1 VSKNGHGRS
10 SRIVAKQGLGI
21 LAATVLVIVLLET
34 VLRLGA
40 FFWNDWNQFYL
51 FYGFHGLV
59 GRVGISPWSVYGGGH
74 YKFPPGY
81 GLQGAAG
88 QGGETAA
95 INSLGFRGPDFD
107 PIKPAG
113 TFRVICLGGSS
124 TFGFHD
130 TDTGTYPYQLQQ
142 LFGEPINGLS
152 VEVINGGFP
161 YYTTASVRSLLET
174 ELASYDPD
182 LITLYAAYND
192 ASWPLGSGSGTRL
205 LFWISQHSMIYLV
218 MKETLLPD
226 SRVLWL
232 GRKLR
237 RWLPAST
244 DPAALDQTAEAV
256 AARYRQNM
264 EAILTF
270 AAERGIGAMLV
281 RQPMTTQVDNR
292 DFNRRTYAEEYAAV
306 TAKIAAREPL
316 TELEQ
321 RMFLHHRLI
330 DELDALAR
338 ERNLPVVDNIAIVDQ
353 DRSRL
358 TTWVHLTEEA
368 NEQLARAL
376 HDAIVPLIPGAVP
389 APTAPLVAAP
399 APVATAPVA
408 AAPVAAAG
416 AP

>member
-1 VSKNGHGRS
+1 VSKDSHGRS
-10 SRIVAKQGLGI
+10 SRIVAKRGLGI

-40 FFWNDWNQFYL
+40 FFWNDWNQYYL
-51 FYGFHGLV
+51 FYGLHGLV
-59 GRVGISPWSVYGGGH
+59 GRVGLSPWSVYAGGH
-74 YKFPPGY
+74 YKFPPAY
-81 GLQGAAG
+81 RLQGAVG

-107 PIKPAG
+107 PTKPPG
-113 TFRVICLGGSS
+113 TFRVICLGASS
-124 TFGFHD
+124 TFGFHN

-142 LFGEPINGLS
+142 LFAEPINGFS

-161 YYTTASVRSLLET
+161 YYTTASIRSLLEA

-192 ASWPLGSGSGTRL
+192 ASWPLGIGPGMRF
-205 LFWISQHSMIYLV
+205 LFWIPQHSMIYLAV
-218 MKETLLPD
+218 KETLLPD
-226 SRVLWL
+226 RRVFWL
-232 GRKLR
+232 QKKLR
-237 RWLPAST
+237 RWLPMAT
-244 DPAALDQTAEAV
+244 DPTALDEMAEEV

-264 EAILTF
+264 EAILTV
-270 AAERGIGAMLV
+270 AAERGIGAVLV

-292 DFNRRTYAEEYAAV
+292 DFTRRTYEEEYEAV
-306 TAKIAAREPL
+306 KAKIAARESL
-316 TELEQ
+316 TTLEV
-321 RMFLHHRLI
+321 RIIIHHRLI

-358 TTWVHLTEEA
+358 TTWVHLTEKA
-368 NEQLARAL
+368 NGLLARAL
-376 HDAIVPLIPGAVP
+376 RDAIVPLVPHAVP
-389 APTAPLVAAP
+389 A
-399 APVATAPVA
+399 ATAPVA
-408 AAPVAAAG
+408 AAP